1 MSPQCTK
8 SNINPNPTSPKVKN
22 QHQDSH
28 PQLGQRQVKRQ
39 RRCRIQQ
46 VDSSSSSSSSQQYQ
60 EVSPQIKTRDYRDR
74 ERDHSPPRFSVY
86 TSPQFRNVR
95 KVHSYK
101 DREGC
106 SSRSLLF
113 HAGRLDRGSGIGL
126 MEKKKEVDRRLLDER
141 DTGDQ
146 RSIRKMVMLENT
158 LEGDEFSS
166 VDEQERG
173 RVRSLSDVAGGYAGY
188 ARYTGGGV
196 GNEALG
202 SGCGFG
208 VGGRVFRGREPELE
222 VNEVVLEGP
231 LVALKGALLAGRFSD
246 LTVVHGLRVWN
257 AHKVVVCSQSAVL
270 ESMIDSIGVG
280 NMFGNQA
287 RPSILNLTAFP
298 LDSVIALMEY
308 LYTSAYSIPS
318 PPAGSSP
325 SSSTYASG
333 PSYSLPLHEQIF
345 YLAVHLEIPAMET
358 LATASFRHTL
368 NTQISNLEIY
378 FSSITRIYDKTTEKH
393 PGLRNA
399 LVEAAVQELGGLLG
413 QEGVKKSL
421 WKTMSAN
428 EEFWEGVLRLLG
440 SARDVEIKEV
450 VREVRVPVEVER
462 IVERILEKEVQ
473 VKSDDRILCLQCGPL
488 DEDEDKYMLTC
499 HCRICGEEKK
509 LVLV

>member
-1 MSPQCTK
+1 MPPKRTR
-8 SNINPNPTSPKVKN
+8 SNIHPKPTSPKVKN
-22 QHQDSH
+22 QHQDYH
-28 PQLGQRQVKRQ
+28 PQLGQRQSKLQRQ
-39 RRCRIQQ
+39 CRIQQ
-46 VDSSSSSSSSQQYQ
+46 LDSPSSSSSSQKYQ
-60 EVSPQIKTRDYRDR
+60 EVSPQIKTRDYWNR
-74 ERDHSPPRFSVY
+74 ERDPCSPRFSAR
-86 TSPQFRNVR
+86 TSPQSRNVR
-95 KVHSYK
+95 KGHGYK

-106 SSRSLLF
+106 SSRSLRF
-113 HAGRLDRGSGIGL
+113 YAGRLDRGSGIGL
-126 MEKKKEVDRRLLDER
+126 MEGKKKDER
-141 DTGDQ
+141 DAGDQ
-146 RSIRKMVMLENT
+146 RSIQKMVMLENT
-158 LEGDEFSS
+158 LKGDEGSS
-166 VDEQERG
+166 VDERERG
-173 RVRSLSDVAGGYAGY
+173 RARSLSDVAGGYAGY
-188 ARYTGGGV
+188 AGYTGVRMDNGGV
-196 GNEALG
+196 G

-246 LTVVHGLRVWN
+246 LTIVHDLRVWN

-287 RPSILNLTAFP
+287 RPSILNLTTFP

-318 PPAGSSP
+318 PPAGSPP

-345 YLAVHLEIPAMET
+345 YLAVHLEIPALET

-378 FSSITRIYDKTTEKH
+378 FSSITRIYDKTTEEH
-393 PGLRNA
+393 PGLRNS

-421 WKTMSAN
+421 WKAMSAN

-440 SARDVEIKEV
+440 STGDVEIREV

-462 IVERILEKEVQ
+462 IVEKIVEKEVQ
-473 VKSDDRILCLQCGPL
+473 VEGDDRILCLQCGPL
-488 DEDEDKYMLTC
+488 DEDEDKYVLAC
-499 HCRICGEEKK
+499 HCRVCGEEKK
-509 LVLV
+509 LILV